1 MIVLAIF
8 FISAGVFF
16 FITGTIGFL
25 RFPDFYSR
33 MHATGKSDTLGAFL
47 CLIGLALYEGF
58 SFTSIK
64 ILIIVIFILL
74 TSPTATH
81 ALLRAAFDSGM
92 LPWTKGGQPIRDE
105 EVRRGQ
111 K

>member
-8 FISAGVFF
+8 LISAGMFF
-16 FITGTIGFL
+16 FATGTIGFL

-33 MHATGKSDTLGAFL
+33 MHATGKSDTLGAAL
-47 CLIGLALYEGF
+47 SLGGLALYEGF
-58 SFTSIK
+58 SLTSIK
-64 ILIIVIFILL
+64 ILIIVVFILL
-74 TSPTATH
+74 TGPTATH
-81 ALLRAAFDSGM
+81 ALLRAAFDSGVP
-92 LPWTKGGQPIRDE
+92 PWTKGGQPIRDE

>member
-1 MIVLAIF
+1 MTVSAIF
-8 FISAGVFF
+8 LISAGIFF
-16 FITGTIGFL
+16 FTTGTIGFL

-33 MHATGKSDTLGAFL
+33 MHATGKSDTLGAAL
-47 CLIGLALYEGF
+47 SLAGLALYEGI
-58 SFTSIK
+58 SLTSIK
-64 ILIIVIFILL
+64 ILIILVFILL

-92 LPWTKGGQPIRDE
+92 LPWTKGGQAIRDE
-105 EVRRGQ
+105 EVRRER

>member
-1 MIVLAIF
+1 MIVLTILLISVGIF
-8 FISAGVFF
+8 FFT
-16 FITGTIGFL
+16 TGTIGFL

-33 MHATGKSDTLGAFL
+33 MHATGKSDTLGAAL
-47 CLIGLALYEGF
+47 SLAGLALYEGF
-58 SFTSIK
+58 SLTSIK
-64 ILIIVIFILL
+64 ILIIVIFILM

>member
-1 MIVLAIF
+1 MVLLS
-8 FISAGVFF
+8 ISLILAGTFF
-16 FITGTIGFL
+16 FSTGTVGFL

-33 MHATGKSDTLGAFL
+33 MHATGKSDTLGAVL
-47 CLIGLALYEGF
+47 SLAGLALYEGF
-58 SFTSIK
+58 SFTSVK
-64 ILIIVIFILL
+64 ILIIAIFVLL

-92 LPWTKGGQPIRDE
+92 LPWTKGGQPIREE

>member
-1 MIVLAIF
+1 MIVLTILLISVGIF
-8 FISAGVFF
+8 FFT
-16 FITGTIGFL
+16 TGTIGFL

-33 MHATGKSDTLGAFL
+33 MHATGKSDTLGAAL
-47 CLIGLALYEGF
+47 SLAGLALYEGF
-58 SFTSIK
+58 SLTSIK
-64 ILIIVIFILL
+64 ILIIVIFILM

-105 EVRRGQ
+105 EVKRGQ

>member
-1 MIVLAIF
+1 MILLTILFVSAGIF
-8 FISAGVFF
+8 FFT
-16 FITGTIGFL
+16 TGTIGFL

-33 MHATGKSDTLGAFL
+33 MHATGKSDTLGAIL
-47 CLIGLALYEGF
+47 SLVGLAIYEGLSF
-58 SFTSIK
+58 SSIK
-64 ILIIVIFILL
+64 ILIIAVFVLL

-105 EVRRGQ
+105 EVRRER

>member
-1 MIVLAIF
+1 MIVLTIFLISVGIF
-8 FISAGVFF
+8 FFT
-16 FITGTIGFL
+16 TGTIGFL

-33 MHATGKSDTLGAFL
+33 MHATGKSDTLGAAL
-47 CLIGLALYEGF
+47 SLAGLALYEGF
-58 SFTSIK
+58 SLTSIK
-64 ILIIVIFILL
+64 ILIIVIFILM

>member
-8 FISAGVFF
+8 LISAGMFF
-16 FITGTIGFL
+16 FTTGTIGFL

-33 MHATGKSDTLGAFL
+33 MHATGKSDTLGAAL
-47 CLIGLALYEGF
+47 SLGGLALYEGF
-58 SFTSIK
+58 SLTSIK
-64 ILIIVIFILL
+64 ILIIVVFILL

-92 LPWTKGGQPIRDE
+92 LPWTKGGQPIRHQ

>member
-1 MIVLAIF
+1 MIAVAIF
-8 FISAGVFF
+8 LISAGMFF

-33 MHATGKSDTLGAFL
+33 MHATGKSDTLGALL

-64 ILIIVIFILL
+64 ILIIAVFVFV

-92 LPWTKGGQPIRDE
+92 LPWTKGGQPIRDQ